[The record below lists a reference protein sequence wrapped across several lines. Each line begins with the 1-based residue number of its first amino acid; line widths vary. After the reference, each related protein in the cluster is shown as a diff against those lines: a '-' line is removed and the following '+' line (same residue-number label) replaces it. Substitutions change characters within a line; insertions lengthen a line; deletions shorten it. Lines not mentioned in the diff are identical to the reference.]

1 MSLDQTIELAIKKVA
16 KKMQFAQVVSGVA
29 KNITET
35 TCELHRENAPVIFD
49 VRLNAIDD
57 DLQSYVT
64 VYPKSETDVLVGI
77 IEGQKT
83 EAVVLRCSEVER
95 VKYKISDQTMIISS
109 EGVVFN
115 NGTNGLVKIEQLTN
129 KVNSLV
135 TTINALIA
143 SYNAH
148 THITTATVGASPTPG
163 INAPIASPAQTAS
176 QFNKSDYEDVKIKH

>member
-129 KVNSLV
+129 IDENGKAICFETENFPARVIQHEVDHLN
-135 TTINALIA
+135 
-143 SYNAH
+143 
-148 THITTATVGASPTPG
+148 G
-163 INAPIASPAQTAS
+163 ILFIDKAKKLRQAEKTM
-176 QFNKSDYEDVKIKH
+176 